1 MLLALILVPP
11 IVNGV
16 DDLATKAPDYA
27 AQAQDYVQKNKTL
40 RKLEDDYGVI
50 SQLEEQAKK
59 LPQKL
64 GDRGRH
70 AEATSA
76 SASSTRSSPLVTILI
91 LSIFM
96 VADGRRWVLN
106 ALSFQPAERR
116 ERLDRALSRISTAV
130 ANYVGGALAQA
141 TIAGITSF
149 IVMKILGIPFAAP
162 LAVIVGFA
170 DLIPLIG
177 ATIAA
182 VLVGIVTIFADFPI
196 DTIIWVIW
204 AIVYQQLENSVIQP
218 QIQRRAVD
226 LHPFLVLVSVLFGSK
241 LFGVAGALL
250 AIPGAAS
257 VQIAAGRSGGSSAS
271 PERRRGPV
279 PEARSSA
286 LEVLGEDVAGVQ
298 RLRRSGR
305 CARARH
311 SSPAPRPPPR
321 SGRCRDRAP
330 RRARSAARLRAA
342 GWPTTRSWRT
352 PARRRGCRRRGRR
365 GPRAGRR
372 RAAGTWGTA
381 AGRGRG
387 RSRTGVA

>member
-1 MLLALILVPP
+1 VIVGVVLTLYVIYLLRKPIGWIVLATFIAVAMSAPVNLLARHMHRGLAIALSYLGLLAIPVLLALILVPP
-11 IVNGV
+11 IVNGI

-50 SQLEEQAKK
+50 TQLEEQAKK
-59 LPQKL
+59 LPEKL
-64 GDRGRH
+64 GTAAGTLSDIGVGVVNSVF
-70 AEATSA
+70 A
-76 SASSTRSSPLVTILI
+76 LVTILI

-106 ALSFQPAERR
+106 ALSFQPLERR

-182 VLVGIVTIFADFPI
+182 VIVGIVTIFADFPI

-204 AIVYQQLENSVIQP
+204 AVVYQQLENSVIQP

-226 LHPFLVLVSVLFGSK
+226 LHPFLVLVSVLFGAK

-250 AIPGAAS
+250 AIPAAAS
-257 VQIAAGRSGGSSAS
+257 LQIA
-271 PERRRGPV
+271 
-279 PEARSSA
+279 
-286 LEVLGEDVAGVQ
+286 VAEWWHFRQ
-298 RLRRSGR
+298 SGR
-305 CARARH
+305 VELV
-311 SSPAPRPPPR
+311 PDP
-321 SGRCRDRAP
+321 
-330 RRARSAARLRAA
+330 
-342 GWPTTRSWRT
+342 
-352 PARRRGCRRRGRR
+352 
-365 GPRAGRR
+365 
-372 RAAGTWGTA
+372 
-381 AGRGRG
+381 
-387 RSRTGVA
+387 